1 MRKVCPISEVGR
13 VVRQYLVSM
22 TLCSGPAAPMNLEP
36 RRLLRSGCCAGEPS
50 CWADLAMTSA
60 DRVPLV
66 VGSSDSGDETSE
78 RGRRRRQRR
87 LRRRRQ
93 RPAGAAPYSLSP
105 SGATSS
111 DQPPTSLVQIQ
122 VRRCSRVG
130 RPSLAA
136 SEGARSTPDLHVDL
150 SDGGGSP
157 TRGWTSPG
165 GHLRAGTPPER
176 GNRRLEGPHHSR
188 SQSCRAPRKADYLTI
203 PDHLGR
209 CRSQSSLRDAAE
221 TGDTEYYRL
230 RHFSVT
236 GKGVV
241 NCGDQLRSRRSRS
254 NVSVAS
260 DCSEYSGSSR
270 GPPSMPCSA
279 GTSMAS
285 SANSSCLNL
294 SRPRPYVGLMLGAS
308 GVGKTSLI
316 HQFMTSDYMNAY
328 DASLAL
334 VTVWGW
340 VAGGPSLVDRLRSPR
355 PRQDTE
361 CRQLED
367 SIEAHNPDAF
377 VVVYSV
383 TDANS
388 VQYADHILQSL
399 WKMSAVA
406 SKAVIL
412 VGSKSDLVRS
422 RTITADAGRKLAN
435 TYDCKFIE
443 VSGGLDHRVD
453 ELLVGVLSQIRLK
466 RDCRLSRSRSLGRR
480 SYRLKRGTRNT
491 SSVKGLLN
499 VVCGTTEQRSKSCE
513 NLQTL

>member
-1 MRKVCPISEVGR
+1 MPVMEGDTSQEAASADTPATTAASDERARPLASFRLPAFAPDEADLWLLQVECAFDVAGIADPVTKFKLLVANLPTNVAAQSARAALSLLPEATPLAELAEAADRFLEASRPTGAVSATLCQSSD
-13 VVRQYLVSM
+13 YLPLSLQ

-105 SGATSS
+105 SGATSA

-209 CRSQSSLRDAAE
+209 CRSQSSLRDDAE

-328 DASLAL
+328 DASLDEEYGEKSVSVLLDGEESEL
-334 VTVWGW
+334 VFI
-340 VAGGPSLVDRLRSPR
+340 DM
-355 PRQDTE
+355 
-361 CRQLED
+361 
-367 SIEAHNPDAF
+367 PDGEM
-377 VVVYSV
+377 
-383 TDANS
+383 T
-388 VQYADHILQSL
+388 
-399 WKMSAVA
+399 
-406 SKAVIL
+406 
-412 VGSKSDLVRS
+412 
-422 RTITADAGRKLAN
+422 
-435 TYDCKFIE
+435 
-443 VSGGLDHRVD
+443 
-453 ELLVGVLSQIRLK
+453 
-466 RDCRLSRSRSLGRR
+466 
-480 SYRLKRGTRNT
+480 
-491 SSVKGLLN
+491 
-499 VVCGTTEQRSKSCE
+499 
-513 NLQTL
+513 